1 MNVLFFDSWDSVFR
15 TFVITILAY
24 ISMIILLR
32 ASGKRTLSKMN
43 AFDFIITIAL
53 GSMLATVCMNKSV
66 ALLDGIQ
73 GFFLLI
79 FLQYAITWLSVRYK
93 KVKKLITSNPTL
105 LVYKGEM
112 LEDVMKRERITVEE
126 VYVAVRKSG
135 KTNLEDIYAIVLET
149 TGTMNVIPES
159 KQINENTQPRKQEAL
174 SGLSNFS

>member
-1 MNVLFFDSWDSVFR
+1 MTVLFFDSWESVFR

-24 ISMIILLR
+24 ISLIILLR

-53 GSMLATVCMNKSV
+53 GSMLATVCLSKNV
-66 ALLDGIQ
+66 ALIDGIQ

-93 KVKKLITSNPTL
+93 KVKKLITSDPTL

-112 LEDVMKRERITVEE
+112 LEDIMKRERITVEE
-126 VYVAVRKSG
+126 VYVAMRKSG

-149 TGTMNVIPES
+149 TGTMNVIPEG
-159 KQINENTQPRKQEAL
+159 KEANENAQPEKQEAMTD
-174 SGLSNFS
+174 LSNYP